1 MSGGKKGGFYFGS
14 VEFSGVG
21 GYREKMLSELLE
33 SGVSVRNVRISEVG
47 ISGEVSPFDYYS
59 TAAAA
64 RRNGVE
70 IRAGKRHGLY
80 FTLSRYR
87 TRAGL
92 YVGLLAFIMVLS
104 MWQTRVQD
112 ISITGDVSKTQIME
126 ILESCGIREGAAT
139 AKLPVSM
146 AEHKIML
153 EVENCSWVD
162 VSCEGFRVNVRVEK
176 GTEPPEI
183 ESEAPRNIVAQRPAM
198 IVSQTV
204 RKGASVVSIGSGVN
218 TGDMLVSGIFPDG
231 GGHILTVHADAEI
244 IGEWEESAEFFVPYN
259 EIVSVA
265 DGAKKTFKYFVYR
278 DDVYPLFWG
287 KAFAENSVYS
297 EETSPLKI
305 FGADTPFFIRTG
317 TYTAYTE
324 KQLTRSPEAA
334 AAELTKQRETYEANF
349 FDKFEIISYE
359 EKFFP
364 EDDGVRL
371 IVDYVLQGD
380 IARPVDIEFDNSD
393 IAVPNTDET
402 NGSSSQTES

>member
-1 MSGGKKGGFYFGS
+1 MSGNKSGLYFGS

-33 SGVSVRNVRISEVG
+33 SGVPVRNVRISEVG
-47 ISGEVSPFDYYS
+47 ISGEVSPFDYYR

-70 IRAGKRHGLY
+70 IRAGKRRGLY
-80 FTLSRYR
+80 FMLSKYR

-92 YVGLLAFIMVLS
+92 YVGLLVFIMALS
-104 MWQTRVQD
+104 VWQTRVRD
-112 ISITGDVSKTQIME
+112 ISITGDVSKTQILN
-126 ILESCGIREGAAT
+126 ILEECGIREGAAV
-139 AKLPVSM
+139 AGLDVSM
-146 AEHKIML
+146 AEHRIML
-153 EVENCSWVD
+153 EVDNCSWVD
-162 VSCEGFRVNVRVEK
+162 VSCEGFRVNVQVAK
-176 GTEPPEI
+176 GTPPPEMDGTQ
-183 ESEAPRNIVAQRPAM
+183 PRNIVASRPAM
-198 IVSQTV
+198 VVYQTV
-204 RKGASVVSIGSGVN
+204 RQGASVVSTGSGVN
-218 TGDMLVSGIFPDG
+218 TGDLLVSGVFPDG
-231 GGHILTVHADAEI
+231 GGNILTIHADAEI

-259 EIVSVA
+259 ETINVA
-265 DGAKKTFKYFVYR
+265 DGEKKTFKYFVYR

-317 TYTAYTE
+317 TYTAYTQ
-324 KQLTRSPEAA
+324 KTLQRSPEAA

-349 FDKFEIISYE
+349 FDKFDIISYE

-380 IARPVDIEFDNSD
+380 IARPVDIEFDNTETELPE
-393 IAVPNTDET
+393 PNKSGLD
-402 NGSSSQTES
+402 QPES